1 LLSAGFANVLVAI
14 DVMIPMRDGVK
25 LYTVILVP
33 NGALGKK
40 TAPILMTRTP
50 YDATALTSHAPIFS
64 ISKMVGSSWRL
75 LSENLRS
82 TPHVKPESSDA

>member
-1 LLSAGFANVLVAI
+1 MSAGFADVLVAI

-25 LYTVILVP
+25 LYMVILVP
-33 NGALGKK
+33 NGAGKK